1 MPDEATTT
9 TTGLPQELLDAIGVT
24 VTKTVENLVPEITK
38 ALEKQNDAIKAQQI
52 QNDLTLQN
60 ALKATMN
67 PLAELATGLNT
78 VPATA
83 WRRPTGWKGTEK
95 DLHIAAKF
103 LLMTEAAAEIRYS
116 PQSNAAVKFTKY
128 SEELVGMG
136 LKTATAGNAGTMGF
150 LVPVGFDNT
159 VADYAEQ
166 YASFSLLG
174 MQINMAGLKQISLP
188 RIDTGATGYW
198 LAEGAAVTASNMT
211 GSQINLD
218 VRGLGHLTKY
228 SRLLDET
235 SAVALVPLIARKFAE
250 SAAYKKESAFLI
262 GDGTSA
268 YGNIVGLATKLGL
281 AFTSTSTDSV
291 GVRIGAGNA
300 YSELTLADF
309 IATKNKLRSR
319 YRTNAKWIMNRD
331 AWAAAEILI
340 QSAGGATGQEIINGV
355 GNQKFLGFPVITSDT
370 LPAEGNSVLG
380 ILFGDFSA
388 SAYYGTQ
395 GGLQIE
401 TATQNDVD
409 WTQNLI
415 ATKGIE
421 MLDYVVHGEQ
431 SIAADGSTVQSGA
444 YVGLRLKAS

>member
-1 MPDEATTT
+1 MPDEAT

-83 WRRPTGWKGTEK
+83 WHRPTGWKGTEK
-95 DLHIAAKF
+95 DLHISAKF
-103 LLMTEAAAEIRYS
+103 LLMTTAAAEMTKN
-116 PQSNAAVKFTKY
+116 PQGDGLKRFTDY
-128 SEELVGMG
+128 HRELTEKGE

-150 LVPVGFDNT
+150 LVPRGFDAT
-159 VADYAEQ
+159 VADQTEQ
-166 YASFSLLG
+166 YGAFPQLG
-174 MQINMAGLKQISLP
+174 MQINMAGLQRISLP

-198 LAEGAAVTASNMT
+198 LAEGVAITPSNMT

-218 VRGLGHLTKY
+218 VKGLGALVKY
-228 SRLLDET
+228 TRLLEET
-235 SAVALVPLIARKFAE
+235 SAVALVPLIAQKFAE
-250 SAAYKKESAFLI
+250 EMAYKKDSAFLI
-262 GDGTSA
+262 GDGSST

-291 GVRIGAGNA
+291 GIRIGQGNA
-300 YSELTLADF
+300 YSELTIGDF
-309 IATKNKLRSR
+309 IATKGKLRSR
-319 YRTNAKWIMNRD
+319 YRKNAKWLMNRE

-340 QSAGGATGQEIINGV
+340 QSAGGVTAQEIINGV
-355 GNQKFLGFPVITSDT
+355 GNDKFLGFPVIISDV

-380 ILFGDFSA
+380 ILLGDFQSA
-388 SAYYGTQ
+388 AYYGTQ
-395 GGLQIE
+395 GGIQID

-409 WTQNLI
+409 WTQNI
-415 ATKGIE
+415 ISTKAIE
-421 MLDYVVHGEQ
+421 MLDFVVHGEQ
-431 SIAADGSTVQSGA
+431 SIAADKTTVQSGA

>member
-83 WRRPTGWKGTEK
+83 WHRPTGWKGTEK

-128 SEELVGMG
+128 SEELVSMG